1 MGDWMRNQ
9 IPRVPSI
16 TFIEQLHLF
25 LRRNFNWFLV
35 GGLALL
41 LLQDIFGTH
50 GVLAMR
56 RTQQQAADIRKEI
69 NQLDM
74 ENRKLL
80 DRVKALK
87 TDPATIER
95 IAREENGLAR
105 PGEYIFKTQPRR
117 SDGANTTPGAS
128 SKKR

>member
-1 MGDWMRNQ
+1 MKVRYSN
-9 IPRVPSI
+9 ISSESLP
-16 TFIEQLHLF
+16 EQMWLF
-25 LRRNFNWFLV
+25 LRRNLNWFLA

-41 LLQDIFGTH
+41 FLQDIFGTH

-56 RTQQQAADIRKEI
+56 RTQQQAAEIRREI
-69 NQLDM
+69 NQLDT
-74 ENRKLL
+74 ENKKLL

-105 PGEYIFKTQPRR
+105 PGELIFKTQPRR
-117 SDGANTTPGAS
+117 AEGTSRTPAE
-128 SKKR
+128 R